1 MVNYQNLHTHRHSS
15 RTKASLKMNP
25 IVRVKLVTIVYTC
38 ININDEPGQCI
49 QFVGREATNV
59 PLSIASR
66 YAHQDVERNI
76 RYSLE
81 IIEKIKPTYISTFFL
96 SRAEATHGHFIS
108 FCYTIMVTSK
118 LVVEV

>member
-1 MVNYQNLHTHRHSS
+1 MKHSTTINPFINLLTIKIFTHTGIR
-15 RTKASLKMNP
+15 KASLKMNP
-25 IVRVKLVTIVYTC
+25 IVRVKLVTIGYTC

-76 RYSLE
+76 HYSLE
-81 IIEKIKPTYISTFFL
+81 IIEKIKPT
-96 SRAEATHGHFIS
+96 
-108 FCYTIMVTSK
+108 
-118 LVVEV
+118 